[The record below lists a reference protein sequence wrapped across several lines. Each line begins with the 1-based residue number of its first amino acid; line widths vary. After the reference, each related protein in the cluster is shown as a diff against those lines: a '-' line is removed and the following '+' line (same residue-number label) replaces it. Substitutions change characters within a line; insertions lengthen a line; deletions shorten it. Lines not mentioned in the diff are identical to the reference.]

1 MPFSPEAG
9 LQAVRHMQ
17 TRASCRSFDDRPVP
31 DELLQEILSAGLHAA
46 SGGNLQPWSVII
58 ERDRDRARRL
68 SELCGG
74 QKFIAEAP
82 VNLLF
87 LLDWHRYQIYAAQ
100 KDAPFT
106 AYKSYMHFLIG
117 VEDVLCA
124 AQSMETACHLVGLG
138 SCYVGSCNHCG
149 EALAELYRLPQLTYP
164 VVLLSVGWPKTQ
176 PATAPKLD
184 PSVLIFEGQY
194 PDLTDD
200 QIFAAYEEKLRGRTL
215 SLPDKEPFRG
225 EMLEKLRRSLATTY
239 DSGKVEQILHAADE
253 QGFIN
258 ETQRRFGLHYHAR
271 DMYENGGRILKM
283 MDKQGLR
290 PFDALDKHEGE
301 DCNEN

>member
-9 LQAVRHMQ
+9 IEAVRHMQ
-17 TRASCRSFDDRPVP
+17 TRGSCRSFADKPVP
-31 DELLQEILSAGLHAA
+31 DALLQEILQAGLHAA
-46 SGGNLQPWSVII
+46 SGGNLQPWSVIV
-58 ERDRDRARRL
+58 ERDRDRAQKL

-117 VEDVLCA
+117 VEDVMCA
-124 AQSMETACHLVGLG
+124 AQSVETACHLVGLG
-138 SCYVGSCNHCG
+138 SCYVGSSNHCG
-149 EALAELYRLPQLTYP
+149 AALAEMYCLPQLTYP
-164 VVLLSVGWPKTQ
+164 VVLLSLGWPKTQ
-176 PATAPKLD
+176 PAVAPKLD
-184 PSVLIFEGQY
+184 PSVIIFEGRY
-194 PDLTDD
+194 PDLTDE
-200 QIFAAYEEKLRGRTL
+200 QIYQAYEEKLRGRTL
-215 SLPDKEPFRG
+215 SLPQKEPFRS
-225 EMLEKLRRSLATTY
+225 EMLDNLRRSLSTTFGP
-239 DSGKVEQILHAADE
+239 DKVEAILKTADE

-283 MDKQGLR
+283 MDAQGLR
-290 PFDALDKHEGE
+290 PFDAIAETDQ
-301 DCNEN
+301 

>member
-1 MPFSPEAG
+1 MPFSFEDG
-9 LQAVRHMQ
+9 LEAVRHMQ
-17 TRASCRSFDDRPVP
+17 TRGSCRSFADKPVP
-31 DELLQEILSAGLHAA
+31 DELLHEILLAGLHAA
-46 SGGNLQPWSVII
+46 SGGNLQPWSVIV
-58 ERDRDRARRL
+58 ERDHARAQKL

-117 VEDVLCA
+117 VEDVMCA
-124 AQSMETACHLVGLG
+124 AQSVETACHLVGLG
-138 SCYVGSCNHCG
+138 SCYVGSSNHCG
-149 EALAELYRLPQLTYP
+149 AALAEMYGLPQLTYP
-164 VVLLSVGWPKTQ
+164 VVLLSLGWPKTQ
-176 PATAPKLD
+176 PAVAPKLD
-184 PSVLIFEGQY
+184 PSVLIFEGRY
-194 PDLTDD
+194 PDLTDE
-200 QIFAAYEEKLRGRTL
+200 QIYQAYEEKLRGRTL
-215 SLPDKEPFRG
+215 PLPQKEPFRS
-225 EMLEKLRRSLATTY
+225 EMLDNLRRSLSTTFAP
-239 DSGKVEQILHAADE
+239 DKVDDILKTADE

-283 MDKQGLR
+283 MDAQGLR
-290 PFDALDKHEGE
+290 PFDAITQTDQ
-301 DCNEN
+301 